1 MRAATIHQHGGLE
14 CVQVEEDFPE
24 PEAGPG
30 DVVVDVKAAALN
42 HLDIWVRQGSRE
54 LDVEKPLVLGSD
66 AAGVVAELGP
76 RVEGLSPGDEIVI
89 NPGLSCGHCEF
100 CMRGE
105 HSECTSFGVMGMT
118 RQGTFAERVA
128 VPVENVF
135 PKPAHLNFTQA
146 AALPLSHLTAWR
158 MLLTRA
164 EVQAGESVLIH
175 GIGGGVALA
184 GLQIAKMIG
193 TETVV
198 TSSSDAKLDR
208 ARELGA
214 DHLLNYKEVDDLADH
229 MVEAVGGRGVDVAFD
244 AVGAET
250 WPVDFAA
257 VRKGGRIVLCGITT
271 GPIARTN
278 LQQLYWRQL
287 TVMGSTLGS
296 HEEMRSLLRAVD
308 VERLE
313 PVVDSTQPLS
323 EAQDAMRRMQEGRQ
337 FGKIVLEMPG

>member
-1 MRAATIHQHGGLE
+1 
-14 CVQVEEDFPE
+14 
-24 PEAGPG
+24 
-30 DVVVDVKAAALN
+30 
-42 HLDIWVRQGSRE
+42 
-54 LDVEKPLVLGSD
+54 
-66 AAGVVAELGP
+66 
-76 RVEGLSPGDEIVI
+76 
-89 NPGLSCGHCEF
+89 
-100 CMRGE
+100 MRGE

-118 RQGTFAERVA
+118 QQGTFAERVA

-229 MVEAVGGRGVDVAFD
+229 VVEAVGGRGVDVAFD